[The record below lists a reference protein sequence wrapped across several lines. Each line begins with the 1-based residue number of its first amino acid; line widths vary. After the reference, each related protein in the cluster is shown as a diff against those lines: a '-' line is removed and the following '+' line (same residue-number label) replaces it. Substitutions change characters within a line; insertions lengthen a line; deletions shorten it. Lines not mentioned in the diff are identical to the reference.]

1 MKIAKVSLLALS
13 IAAAGSVFAQ
23 AAGPN
28 PDTLVACD
36 NKTYN
41 CDARVLVESNKV
53 DHKLS
58 KGTFQREIFS
68 VKSRPATEKTIYI
81 VKEEITKPSTMVV
94 DSYYQVEP
102 QAIGNPWAYVP
113 K

>member
-13 IAAAGSVFAQ
+13 IMAAGSVFAQ

-28 PDTLVACD
+28 PDTLVAC
-36 NKTYN
+36 NNVIYN
-41 CDARVLVESNKV
+41 CDDRGKPLESSKV

-58 KGTFQREIFS
+58 KNSYQREIFA
-68 VKSRPATEKTIYI
+68 VKSRPAPEKTIYI
-81 VKEEITKPSTMVV
+81 VKEEVLKPLPV
-94 DSYYQVEP
+94 DSYFQVEP
-102 QAIGNPWAYVP
+102 QAVGNPWSYVP